1 MAVALFLRFPELTS
15 AEYDRLVLGLEL
27 DADPPAGQLLH
38 LATADDDGV
47 DCLDLWRT
55 PEAALAFLEQRLRP
69 ALLREGAEP
78 PEARLVPLHN
88 VFAPEMDAIERMGAV
103 SLPAHLAA
111 AGY

>member
-1 MAVALFLRFPELTS
+1 MAFALFLRYPELTS
-15 AEYDRLVLGLEL
+15 ADYDRLVLGLEL
-27 DADPPAGQLLH
+27 DAYPPVGQLLH
-38 LATADDDGV
+38 LAAVADDGV
-47 DCLDLWRT
+47 ETLDVWRT
-55 PEAALAFLEQRLRP
+55 AEAAVAFLEQRLRP

-78 PEARLVPLHN
+78 PEARLVALHN